1 MIRQN
6 PSYVQRSARRCNPLK
21 SCYYLLPIRK
31 NPIQKC
37 LGIVIALGVIVYICG
52 PSMDLRR
59 FIPFQKNGQIDL
71 DSIRGTNRSL
81 TVVTAFFNIGS
92 FPKGKPDD
100 VRSTDNYTEWM
111 RTYSYMKNPVVFYT
125 DDETYI
131 DFFSTL
137 RKNAPHTKFILVN
150 RTDLWAF
157 QILPNITK
165 IYSNV
170 TYPEYYP
177 NTNNSEYT
185 CVTHS
190 KLQLLALTVQNKS
203 FDTDYFCWVDAG
215 YFRDISHKEKKFWLE
230 VPDDF
235 DKSRIAVT
243 RVYDSDLEKTTAKDI
258 ILKNLNWVGG
268 GLFLGTPEVILKF
281 HDQYQKAVMRYLGQ
295 GIMNV
300 EQHILFAMYTRQE
313 RNKYSIRVEL
323 QRYTPGQRPVV
334 NNNDWFY
341 LGYVMYRVDPR

>member
-1 MIRQN
+1 M
-6 PSYVQRSARRCNPLK
+6 A
-21 SCYYLLPIRK
+21 LL
-31 NPIQKC
+31 Q
-37 LGIVIALGVIVYICG
+37 
-52 PSMDLRR
+52 R
-59 FIPFQKNGQIDL
+59 FIPFCVKHYLVNQKNGQTDL
-71 DSIRGTNRSL
+71 NSIRGTNRSL

-92 FPKGKPDD
+92 FPKGTPDD
-100 VRSTDNYTEWM
+100 VRRTDNYAEWM

-131 DFFSTL
+131 DFFS
-137 RKNAPHTKFILVN
+137 KNASLQFEVILVN

-157 QILPNITK
+157 QILSNITE

-203 FDTDYFCWVDAG
+203 FDTDYYCWVDAG
-215 YFRDISHKEKKFWLE
+215 YFRDISHIEKKFWLE

-235 DKSRIAVT
+235 NKSRIAVT
-243 RVYDSDLEKTTAKDI
+243 RVFDRDLEKYTAEDI
-258 ILKNLNWVGG
+258 ILNNLNWVGG
-268 GLFLGTPEVILKF
+268 GLFLGTPEVILEF
-281 HDQYQKAVMRYLGQ
+281 HDQYKGAVLRYLKQ
-295 GIMNV
+295 GKMNV

-323 QRYTPGQRPVV
+323 QRYIPGQRPVV
-334 NNNDWFY
+334 NANYWFY